1 MTGYYIMVNKILR
14 VQNKLGVMVVILNYM
29 GALQF
34 SYPYFMSML
43 SMFTQMITQMSYHLN
58 T

>member
-29 GALQF
+29 GVLQF